1 MFSEE
6 LRSLTQQFPN
16 ARIVVAHRS
25 HEEILKST
33 ISLVANQMAIQSDGV
48 DLDWIAEEW
57 NRKLK
62 LRQNR
67 LEADLSSF
75 DGYVTHAYFDKLNDD
90 WVSEIRKIYS
100 DLKIDLTSNA
110 LRQMKKEM
118 EREDDRKHKSHG
130 TQIKMFEKAA

>member
-1 MFSEE
+1 
-6 LRSLTQQFPN
+6 
-16 ARIVVAHRS
+16 
-25 HEEILKST
+25 
-33 ISLVANQMAIQSDGV
+33 MAIQSDGV

-100 DLKIDLTSNA
+100 T
-110 LRQMKKEM
+110 
-118 EREDDRKHKSHG
+118 
-130 TQIKMFEKAA
+130 